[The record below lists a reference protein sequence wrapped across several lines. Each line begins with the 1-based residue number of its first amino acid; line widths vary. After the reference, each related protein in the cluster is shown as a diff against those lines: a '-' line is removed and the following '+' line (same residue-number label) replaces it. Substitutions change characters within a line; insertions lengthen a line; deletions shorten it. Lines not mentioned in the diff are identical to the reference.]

1 MKLIPAS
8 SARWTMAMDSSWSG
22 LPQAPN
28 IIAPRQSGL
37 TLTPVR
43 PSVRSCMGKHATQ
56 RGLQAQCRAGASGAW
71 SPARTHASRTSRP
84 RRVASALKSCIPAVS
99 AAAGL
104 SAEIRKHSV
113 RCTSTSVPSC
123 SPGSSHSAPTSTTK
137 ASIMGPSIAAGA
149 RSARGPAGR
158 NPLRPQVQ
166 GVRSYPAGSRARS
179 ARWRSTPS
187 PPRSTGPPT
196 VCAVVLM
203 RRRTFPT
210 RHPPTIVA
218 VLLLVALPTAV
229 GVSRLAAAQD
239 PGALRSHI
247 NRQKG
252 VERQLASAAARLGRL
267 ERATSR
273 AVAVMS
279 ARLSQTQAEL
289 ARWQARLAETQR
301 ELRIT
306 RERLVRLRARLAQ
319 SRGALA
325 TMLRQRYTADPPDVV
340 SVVLD
345 AKGFA
350 DVLERIEFL
359 RRVQHS
365 DTMIVDAVRRG
376 RNDAR
381 HDERLLAA
389 LEPRQRKQTAA
400 VASQRDALARMTA
413 ALQARR
419 AALAQARAARL
430 AALSN
435 TIASRRRAQQ
445 ALSRLPPALGRAQHE
460 LSRLLAARARAA
472 PSKGPVG
479 P

>member
-1 MKLIPAS
+1 
-8 SARWTMAMDSSWSG
+8 
-22 LPQAPN
+22 
-28 IIAPRQSGL
+28 
-37 TLTPVR
+37 
-43 PSVRSCMGKHATQ
+43 
-56 RGLQAQCRAGASGAW
+56 
-71 SPARTHASRTSRP
+71 
-84 RRVASALKSCIPAVS
+84 
-99 AAAGL
+99 
-104 SAEIRKHSV
+104 
-113 RCTSTSVPSC
+113 
-123 SPGSSHSAPTSTTK
+123 
-137 ASIMGPSIAAGA
+137 
-149 RSARGPAGR
+149 
-158 NPLRPQVQ
+158 
-166 GVRSYPAGSRARS
+166 
-179 ARWRSTPS
+179 
-187 PPRSTGPPT
+187 
-196 VCAVVLM
+196 M

-210 RHPPTIVA
+210 RHPATIVA
-218 VLLLVALPTAV
+218 VLLLVALPTAA
-229 GVSRLAAAQD
+229 GVTHLAAAQD

-279 ARLSQTQAEL
+279 TRLSETQGEL

-301 ELRIT
+301 ELRVT
-306 RERLVRLRARLAQ
+306 RERLVRLRARLAE
-319 SRGALA
+319 SRSALA
-325 TMLRQRYTADPPDVV
+325 TMLRQRYTADKPDVV

-389 LEPRQRKQTAA
+389 LEPRQREQTAA

-413 ALQARR
+413 ALQSRR

-435 TIASRRRAQQ
+435 TIASRRRAQ
-445 ALSRLPPALGRAQHE
+445 HE
-460 LSRLLAARARAA
+460 LSRLLAAQARAA
-472 PSKGPVG
+472 ASQGPADHGRSRGRSSSASPAGRTCRPTPRARRATTRCSTAPGTGSAAAPRTPIRPRRPSRTASPRSCGRAGRARTTGSAPRSSAPEASTCGRASLYAPSLQPAVCAADHVRAWMTWCG
-479 P
+479 SSTATPPRSTGA